1 MNRTERLQ
9 ALVDE
14 LRAASPE
21 PRTTRWLA
29 ERFAVSQRTIERDA
43 AALAA
48 AGTPVYA
55 AAGPQRGYA
64 VDSGR
69 ELPPV
74 ALTADEAVTVAVGL
88 SRLAG
93 TAFTGTADAIL
104 AKLHARFPGL
114 TASAAMAVAE
124 VAEATGIDQFPP
136 VPVVLQEALRGE
148 RVLDIDY
155 ADRRGAISHRTVEP
169 IGVVGTGEHW
179 LLLAWCRMRHG
190 IRGFRI
196 DRIRSARMG
205 TERVRA
211 RRDLSGLDLPAIGL
225 RAAG

>member
-14 LRAASPE
+14 LHAASPE
-21 PRTTRWLA
+21 PRTTRSLA

-55 AAGPQRGYA
+55 VSGSHRGYA
-64 VDSGR
+64 MDPSR

-74 ALTADEAVTVAVGL
+74 ALSADEAVAVAVGL
-88 SRLAG
+88 SRLGG
-93 TAFTGTADAIL
+93 TAFQGTADTVL

-114 TASAAMAVAE
+114 AASAAMAVAE
-124 VAEATGIDQFPP
+124 ATDAIGADQFPP

-148 RVLDIDY
+148 RVLEIDY
-155 ADRRGAISHRTVEP
+155 ADRHGSVSHRTVEP
-169 IGVVGTGEHW
+169 IGVVGTSEHW

-196 DRIRSARMG
+196 DRVRSARIG
-205 TERVRA
+205 AERVRA